1 LGWKT
6 IKRINTLYLFS
17 KATKLVA
24 FFVGIIR
31 IFTKDMQRTI
41 RIFKTVDISEFKS
54 NLLNWSQQFETLI
67 WLDSNNHNQQYNSF
81 DCALAA
87 DEFTSIKTD
96 YYNAFE
102 KLKEYQTL
110 TKDYIFGYLTY
121 DVKNDVEQLSSSNFD
136 GLHFA
141 DLYFFQPKKL
151 IFVKKEAIEFHYLK
165 MIDDEIESDFEEIK
179 KAKAPKIEKINSDI
193 NIKLRIPQKEYHSKI
208 DEILAHI
215 QRGDIYEVNFCQEFY
230 AENTTINPVEVYRH
244 LNEISAP
251 PFASFLKLDNKIA
264 LCASPERYIK
274 KEGLKI
280 ISQPIKGTAKRVQ
293 SKLDDTQLAANLMQ
307 NEKERAENVMIVD
320 LVRNDLSKTAKKGSV
335 KVEELC
341 KVYSFK
347 QVHQLISTVVSE
359 VKENTHPVDVIRDTF
374 PMGSMTGAPK
384 VAAMKIIEKFEESK
398 RGLYSGTVGYFTP
411 ENDFNFNV
419 IIRSILY
426 NASKKYVSY
435 SVGGAITAKS
445 IPDKEYEE
453 CLLKAK
459 AMKYVLLNQNNE
471 DDVTSRGAF

>member
-179 KAKAPKIEKINSDI
+179 KVKAPKIEKINSDI
-193 NIKLRIPQKEYHSKI
+193 NIKLRIPQREYHSKI

>member
-1 LGWKT
+1 
-6 IKRINTLYLFS
+6 
-17 KATKLVA
+17 
-24 FFVGIIR
+24 
-31 IFTKDMQRTI
+31 MQRTI

-102 KLKEYQTL
+102 KLKEYQNL

-179 KAKAPKIEKINSDI
+179 KAKAPKIEIINSDI
-193 NIKLRIPQKEYHSKI
+193 NIKLRIPQREYHSKI

-264 LCASPERYIK
+264 MCASPERYIK

>member
-179 KAKAPKIEKINSDI
+179 KAKAPKIEIINSDI
-193 NIKLRIPQKEYHSKI
+193 NIKLRIPQREYHSKI
-208 DEILAHI
+208 NEILAHI

-264 LCASPERYIK
+264 MCASPERYIK

-471 DDVTSRGAF
+471 DDVTSRRAF